1 MVLGGVCHVSG
12 WLYAKGDHVMAWF
25 NACSILLAL
34 YLLMVTP
41 AVAQQATPAESAA
54 SSQEV
59 LAVVN
64 GKKLT
69 KLHFDLLIQQYRP
82 EAKQWAQ
89 TNKGQAMRQLVLQEV
104 LAQEGQRLHL
114 DQDRE
119 VQVLLQLQSSNIL
132 ARSVVRKY
140 IDEKSGITDDT
151 IRQYYDTHQGDYNTE
166 EQITASHI
174 LVKTE
179 VEAREVLKELRQ
191 GKDFAEVAKAKSIGP
206 SAPNGGSLGTF
217 GRGRMVPDF
226 EEAAFALKA
235 GEISEPV
242 QTQFGHHI
250 IKVTERVEPH
260 VKPFDEVK
268 DDIRETLISQYVE
281 TLLEELRQK
290 ATVEIKNPEYN
301 FE

>member
-1 MVLGGVCHVSG
+1 MS
-12 WLYAKGDHVMAWF
+12 WF
-25 NACSILLAL
+25 NTCSILLAL
-34 YLLMVTP
+34 HLLM
-41 AVAQQATPAESAA
+41 AASARAQQAAPVESAS

-64 GKKLT
+64 GKELT

-89 TNKGQAMRQLVLQEV
+89 TNKGQAMRQLVLQEI

-119 VQVLLQLQSSNIL
+119 VQVLVQLQNSNIL

-140 IDEKSGITDDT
+140 IDEKSGVTDNT

-174 LVKTE
+174 LVQTE
-179 VEAREVLKELRQ
+179 AEAREVLKELKQ

-250 IKVTERVEPH
+250 IKVTERLEPH

-268 DDIRETLISQYVE
+268 EDIRETLISHYVD
-281 TLLEELRQK
+281 TLLEELRHK
-290 ATVEIKNPEYN
+290 ATVEIKNSEYN
-301 FE
+301 FD